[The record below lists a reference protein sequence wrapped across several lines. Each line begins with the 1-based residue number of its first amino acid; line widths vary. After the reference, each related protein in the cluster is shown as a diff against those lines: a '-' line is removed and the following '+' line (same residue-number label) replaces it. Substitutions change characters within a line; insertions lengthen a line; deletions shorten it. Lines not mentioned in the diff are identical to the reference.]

1 MLAKI
6 SFLAFSIVIS
16 KGKGRGKRQVKY
28 ICRYTMTVQ
37 ETYMH
42 RCLQLAKLGAGNVAP
57 NPIVG
62 AILVYDER
70 IIGEGYH
77 QQYGAA
83 HAEVNCI
90 ASVKENEKELIPGS
104 TMYVSLEPC
113 VHFGK
118 TPPCADLIIKNKI
131 KNVVIGCRDPFEEVN
146 GKGIEKLQ
154 AAGVNV
160 TQNIL
165 EKDCKELN
173 KRFFTF
179 QTIHRPYIILKW
191 AQTINGK
198 IAGTSPER
206 LLITNEFTNRLAH
219 KWRSEEAAIL
229 VGTNTALM
237 DDPELITRLW
247 IGNNPIRLVVDM
259 DLKLSSSSKIF
270 NQKARTIV
278 FNNSIHEERDNVSF
292 YQVTE
297 DVNLVHQI
305 VNALYQLKIQSVI
318 IEGGAKMLQS
328 FIDEELWDEA
338 RVITNNELII
348 DRGLDAPKLF
358 FFSKIGQQKIL
369 NDQIDFFKYEPGK

>member
-1 MLAKI
+1 
-6 SFLAFSIVIS
+6 
-16 KGKGRGKRQVKY
+16 
-28 ICRYTMTVQ
+28 
-37 ETYMH
+37 MH

-57 NPIVG
+57 NPMVG
-62 AILVYDER
+62 AVLVYDER

-90 ASVKENEKELIPGS
+90 ASIKEIEKELIPGS
-104 TMYVSLEPC
+104 TLYVSLEPC
-113 VHFGK
+113 AHFGK

-146 GKGIEKLQ
+146 GKGIERLQ

-160 TQNIL
+160 IQGIL
-165 EKDCKELN
+165 ENDCKELN

-179 QTIHRPYIILKW
+179 HTIHRPYIILKW
-191 AQTINGK
+191 AQSINGK
-198 IAGTSPER
+198 IAGTKSDR
-206 LLITNEFTNRLAH
+206 VFITNEFTNRLTH

-237 DDPELITRLW
+237 DDPELTNRLW
-247 IGNNPIRLVVDM
+247 VGNRPVRLVVDM
-259 DLKLSSSSKIF
+259 DLKLPSSLKLF
-270 NQKARTIV
+270 NQKARTVV
-278 FNNSIHEERDNVSF
+278 FNNLIHEEIGNVSF

-297 DVNLVHQI
+297 DVDLVHQI
-305 VNALYQLKIQSVI
+305 VNALYQSEIQSVI

-328 FIDEELWDEA
+328 FIDEDLWDEA

-348 DRGLDAPKLF
+348 DEGLDAPGLLHF
-358 FFSKIGQQKIL
+358 LKIGQEKIF
-369 NDQIDFFKYEPGK
+369 NDQIDFFKYGSAK